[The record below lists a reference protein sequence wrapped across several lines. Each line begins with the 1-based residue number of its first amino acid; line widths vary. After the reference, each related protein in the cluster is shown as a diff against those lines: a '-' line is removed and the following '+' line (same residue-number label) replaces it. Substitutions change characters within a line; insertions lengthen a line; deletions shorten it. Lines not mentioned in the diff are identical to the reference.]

1 MRFDT
6 PKKLTAGLWLLLLIL
21 PISAGAKTLSPRPLT
36 WSCRVHNG
44 QTQVEFMLPSQVTYR
59 YFSLT
64 HPQRLVIDLAATHLP
79 YRPAGKTDGCGLVT
93 SVHWAER
100 KHRILRYVL
109 QLARSTPLRI
119 VPSSERQGRA
129 FRLSVRLGTLHKTD
143 TQSVLKKT
151 GEAGSHHIP
160 QPFLQVGPSRGRI
173 VIAIDPGHGGSDP
186 GTHGPHRLDEKV
198 VTLAIAK
205 ILARK
210 IDRTP
215 GLTAFLTRR
224 RDRYVGLRQRVL
236 EAQSHHAALFIS
248 IHANAYPQL
257 PRVRGGAVYALSEH
271 GASSAEAKL
280 LARTENAA
288 DPSIGDVR
296 FAPHNPQV
304 NSTLTQMLQRAAIA
318 RGGELGKD
326 VLRNLARYEP
336 LYDHHVQHANFEVLR
351 DPLIPSIL
359 IETAFLSNPTQAR
372 ELHEYRFRE
381 QLADAIYRG
390 IREFLDHH
398 NLSPVRMVHTPQH

>member
-1 MRFDT
+1 MRFNT
-6 PKKLTAGLWLLLLIL
+6 PKKFVAGLWLLFFIL
-21 PISAGAKTLSPRPLT
+21 PISVGAKTLSPKSLT
-36 WSCRVHNG
+36 WRCHVHDR
-44 QTQVEFMLPSQVTYR
+44 QTQINFILPSRVAYR

-64 HPQRLVIDLAATHLP
+64 HPQRLVIDLAAAHLP
-79 YRPAGKTDGCGLVT
+79 HQPAGKTNGCGLVE

-100 KHRILRYVL
+100 THQILRYVL
-109 QLARSTPLRI
+109 QLARNTSIRI
-119 VPSSERQGRA
+119 VPSPARQGRA
-129 FRLSVRLGTLHKTD
+129 FYLSVRLGTVHKTD
-143 TQSVLKKT
+143 TRSVRKHTEK
-151 GEAGSHHIP
+151 AGFHHLL
-160 QPFLQVGPSRGRI
+160 QPFLKVGPSRGRI

-236 EAQSHHAALFIS
+236 EAQNHHAALFIS

-296 FAPHNPQV
+296 FAPHNPQI
-304 NSTLTQMLQRAAIA
+304 NSALTQMLQRAAIA
-318 RGGELGKD
+318 RGGELGKN

-336 LYDHHVQHANFEVLR
+336 LYDDHVQYANFEVLR

-359 IETAFLSNPTQAR
+359 VETAFLSNPTQAR

-381 QLADAIYRG
+381 HLADAIYRG
-390 IREFLDHH
+390 IREFLEHH
-398 NLSPVRMVHTPQH
+398 NLSPVRMVHPPQH

>member
-6 PKKLTAGLWLLLLIL
+6 PKKFVAGLWLLLSIL
-21 PISAGAKTLSPRPLT
+21 PISAGANTPSPGAFT
-36 WSCRVHNG
+36 WSCRVHES
-44 QTQVEFMLPSQVTYR
+44 QTRVEFVLPSRVSYR

-64 HPQRLVIDLAATHLP
+64 HPPRLVIDLAAAHWP
-79 YRPAGKTDGCGLVT
+79 YRPAGKTDGCGLVA

-100 KHRILRYVL
+100 THRILRYVL
-109 QLARSTPLRI
+109 QLAHSASIRI
-119 VPSSERQGRA
+119 VPSPARQGRA
-129 FRLSVRLGTLHKTD
+129 FRLSVQLGTLQKTG
-143 TQSVLKKT
+143 TRSVLKQT
-151 GEAGSHHIP
+151 GTGGFHHLL
-160 QPFLQVGPSRGRI
+160 QPFLQVGPSRGKI

-186 GTHGPHRLDEKV
+186 GTHGPRHLDEKV

-215 GLTAFLTRR
+215 GLRAFLTRR
-224 RDRYVGLRQRVL
+224 HDRYVGLRQRVL
-236 EAQSHHAALFIS
+236 EAQNHHAALFIS

-257 PRVRGGAVYALSEH
+257 PRVEGGAVYALSEH
-271 GASSAEAKL
+271 GASSAEAGL

-296 FAPHNPQV
+296 FAPHNPQI
-304 NSTLTQMLQRAAIA
+304 NSALTHMLQRAAIT
-318 RGGELGKD
+318 RGSELGKD

-336 LYDHHVQHANFEVLR
+336 LYDHHVQYANFEVLR

-381 QLADAIYRG
+381 DLAAAIYRG
-390 IREFLDHH
+390 IREFLKHH
-398 NLSPVRMVHTPQH
+398 NLSAGRMVHPPQH